1 MRVTNLLGHK
11 NQYLVW
17 HNDTAYFQSYDT
29 VMCKV
34 EQTDSGNTLTMIS
47 NYWSVTT
54 GKHMRTFL
62 YETDML
68 DAVHDLIYKY
78 KHFSTYKDFMQRA
91 HTVKKSFNGII
102 TVEYTDTKGELVTYI
117 CV

>member
-1 MRVTNLLGHK
+1 MR
-11 NQYLVW
+11 
-17 HNDTAYFQSYDT
+17 S
-29 VMCKV
+29 
-34 EQTDSGNTLTMIS
+34 
-47 NYWSVTT
+47 
-54 GKHMRTFL
+54 FL

-91 HTVKKSFNGII
+91 HTVKVLNGII
-102 TVEYTDTKGELVTYI
+102 TVEYTDTKGEVVTYI